1 MKYTFFNGNICEQI
15 KENFNMNKEEF
26 YIKQEILK
34 LIKLCIVNR
43 KQFFYFIYLNDN
55 YIDEIMKEIIEFFYI
70 KGIDYENELT
80 SLDIYLNEGIIKKY
94 FNKIYLN
101 KYDFQSLS
109 NLRIIDFTTI
119 LIYNIKPLCNDI
131 FLNLKQ
137 LKICNNQNVVNLY
150 ELKNAKF
157 IDLEELWLENDN
169 ITDLYEIEMDKY
181 PFKNLSVLK
190 LGYNRITE
198 TRPILNFRNLKQL
211 FLEHNNIYNDGAKIL
226 LELNCTISI
235 RDNNV
240 AGPSIGIMG

>member
-1 MKYTFFNGNICEQI
+1 
-15 KENFNMNKEEF
+15 
-26 YIKQEILK
+26 
-34 LIKLCIVNR
+34 
-43 KQFFYFIYLNDN
+43 
-55 YIDEIMKEIIEFFYI
+55 MKEIIEFFYI

-157 IDLEELWLENDN
+157 IDLEELCLENDN

-181 PFKNLSVLK
+181 PFKN
-190 LGYNRITE
+190 
-198 TRPILNFRNLKQL
+198 
-211 FLEHNNIYNDGAKIL
+211 
-226 LELNCTISI
+226 
-235 RDNNV
+235 
-240 AGPSIGIMG
+240 